1 MMADDL
7 AVRIEAALTG
17 REETAQLV
25 IDLLGAQVNIVV
37 ENQVAPD
44 KALADFMDENSPS
57 SVLRLITGMR
67 QMLGT

>member
-57 SVLRLITGMR
+57 SVLRLTDGR
-67 QMLGT
+67 SSES